1 MLTTPARS
9 DHRPPSPASM
19 IGVVATRVAAM
30 VPDDVG
36 SLASVTFSSTA
47 RNSSAA
53 GSAAIRAQVGIRR
66 VFGGGAAT
74 GGLAGGGGV
83 VLRGPPPARRA
94 RGPKALPPPAPPGRP
109 PT

>member
-30 VPDDVG
+30 VPDEVR

-47 RNSSAA
+47 RNSSTA

-66 VFGGGAAT
+66 GFGGGGAT
-74 GGLAGGGGV
+74 GGVGGGGGGG
-83 VLRGPPPARRA
+83 LGGAPRG
-94 RGPKALPPPAPPGRP
+94 RGGGGGQAWAPPRA
-109 PT
+109 